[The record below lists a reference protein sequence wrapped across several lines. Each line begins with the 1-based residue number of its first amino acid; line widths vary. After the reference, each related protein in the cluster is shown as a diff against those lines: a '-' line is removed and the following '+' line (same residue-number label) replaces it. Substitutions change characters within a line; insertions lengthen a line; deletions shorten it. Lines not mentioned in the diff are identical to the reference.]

1 MKAMRLAFLINV
13 LRPRNLF
20 AKYVL
25 SFVGVVVF
33 VLASSAAIETYFIY
47 RETITSLVHAQEEQA
62 IAAAKSI
69 NQYLPNL
76 ERSISWATRASST
89 TTDQRLADYNQL
101 LRTTPAIAEVALLD
115 GVGQETLRV
124 SRDRT
129 SIGSNSDLSRN
140 PAFLAIKAGRG
151 ESWFGT

>member
-1 MKAMRLAFLINV
+1 VAFLINM

-47 RETITSLVHAQEEQA
+47 RETITSLVHTQEEKA
-62 IAAAKSI
+62 IAAAKAI

-76 ERSISWATRASST
+76 ERSLSWATTSAWLIT
-89 TTDQRLADYNQL
+89 ANCLGPLQR
-101 LRTTPAIAEVALLD
+101 
-115 GVGQETLRV
+115 
-124 SRDRT
+124 
-129 SIGSNSDLSRN
+129 
-140 PAFLAIKAGRG
+140 
-151 ESWFGT
+151 